1 MYQAGRARRHPDAS
15 RLSSISKEQPM
26 SSIGK
31 TRGLAR
37 LADADGHFR
46 MVALDQRPP
55 MFDAIAQA
63 RGISRD
69 QVCYADVI
77 AAKRLLVEA
86 LAPHCSSMLFDPNFA
101 VPAAIDLLPASCGL
115 IMTLEEHR
123 VEETAAGRKSRVIDN
138 WSVAKIRAM
147 GGDAVKVLAWYR
159 PDADAAVNEHQKRF
173 VREIGEQCRR
183 NDIPYVLELLVYPF
197 LGSAGHTA
205 DYVESPGK
213 LPALVIESV
222 REFAKPEYGVDLL
235 KLESPLAANSL
246 PPRDGSAASK
256 AAQAEFDAVGDICR
270 QHDIPWVLLSGGADR
285 DKFERVLAYAFAAGA
300 GGFLAGRTIWLNA
313 VRSHFP
319 DLAAVAGALQQE
331 GVQVLDS
338 LSALTKA
345 KAVAWSAHYPSFAAI
360 KAEGDFA
367 RAYEAS

>member
-1 MYQAGRARRHPDAS
+1 MRT
-15 RLSSISKEQPM
+15 
-26 SSIGK
+26 IGK
-31 TRGLAR
+31 NRGLAR
-37 LADADGHFR
+37 LADVDGHFR

-55 MFDAIAQA
+55 MFEAIAQA
-63 RGISRD
+63 KGITRE
-69 QVCYADVI
+69 QVAYADVT

-101 VPAAIDLLPASCGL
+101 VPAAIDLLPARCGL

-123 VEETAAGRKSRVIDN
+123 VEETKGGRKSRAIDN
-138 WSVAKIRAM
+138 WNVDKIRAM

-159 PDADAAVNEHQKRF
+159 PDADPAINEHQKAF
-173 VREIGEQCRR
+173 VREIGEDCAR

-197 LGSAGHTA
+197 LGSANHTA

-213 LPALVIESV
+213 LPALVIDSV

-246 PPRDGSAASK
+246 PPRDGGAAAM
-256 AAQAEFDAVGDICR
+256 AAQREFDAIGDICR
-270 QHDIPWVLLSGGADR
+270 DSHIPWVLLSGGAAP
-285 DKFERVLAYAFAAGA
+285 DKFERVLDHAYAAGA

-319 DLAAVAGALQQE
+319 DLKAVSNALRQE
-331 GVQVLDS
+331 GVSVLDN
-338 LSALTKA
+338 LSKLTKTRA
-345 KAVAWSAHYPSFAAI
+345 PSWSPHYPVFDDI
-360 KAEGDFA
+360 KKEGDFA
-367 RAYEAS
+367 KAY

>member
-1 MYQAGRARRHPDAS
+1 MRT
-15 RLSSISKEQPM
+15 
-26 SSIGK
+26 IGK

-37 LADADGHFR
+37 LADTEGHFR

-63 RGISRD
+63 RQITRD
-69 QVCYADVI
+69 QVTYADVA

-101 VPAAIDLLPASCGL
+101 VPAAIDLMPARCGL

-123 VEETAAGRKSRVIDN
+123 VEETAGGRKSRVIDN

-159 PDADAAVNEHQKRF
+159 PDADAAVNAHQKRF
-173 VREIGEQCRR
+173 VRAIGEECRR

-197 LGSAGHTA
+197 LDGANHTA

-235 KLESPLAANSL
+235 KLESPLAANDL
-246 PPRDGSAASK
+246 PARDGGAAAKSA
-256 AAQAEFDAVGDICR
+256 QREFDAIGAICSE
-270 QHDIPWVLLSGGADR
+270 HYIPWVLLSGGAAH
-285 DKFERVLAYAFAAGA
+285 DKFERVLEYAYVAGA
-300 GGFLAGRTIWLNA
+300 GGFLAGRTIWLDA

-319 DLAAVAGALQQE
+319 DLAAVSLALKQQS
-331 GVQVLDS
+331 VTILNS
-338 LSALTKA
+338 LSDLTGTHA
-345 KAVAWSAHYPSFAAI
+345 PLWQPRFPTFDHVRQ
-360 KAEGDFA
+360 EGDFA
-367 RAYEAS
+367 RAY

>member
-1 MYQAGRARRHPDAS
+1 M
-15 RLSSISKEQPM
+15 KT
-26 SSIGK
+26 IGK

-37 LADADGHFR
+37 LADTDGHFR

-63 RGISRD
+63 KKISRD
-69 QVCYADVI
+69 QVTYADVT

-101 VPAAIDLLPASCGL
+101 VPAAIDLMPARCGL

-123 VEETAAGRKSRVIDN
+123 TEETPGGRKSRVIDN
-138 WSVAKIRAM
+138 WSVGKIRAM

-159 PDADAAVNEHQKRF
+159 PDADAAVNAHQQKF
-173 VREIGEQCRR
+173 VRGIGEQCAS

-197 LGSAGHTA
+197 LGSANHTA

-246 PPRDGSAASK
+246 PPRDGSAEAK
-256 AAQAEFDAVGDICR
+256 VAQGEFDAIGEICR
-270 QHDIPWVLLSGGADR
+270 EHDIPWVLLSGGAAP
-285 DKFERVLAYAFAAGA
+285 DKFERVLEYAYAAGA
-300 GGFLAGRTIWLNA
+300 GGFLAGRTIWLDA
-313 VRSHFP
+313 VRRHFP
-319 DLAAVAGALQQE
+319 DLAAVGAALGKE
-331 GVQVLDS
+331 SVSILND
-338 LSALTKA
+338 LSKLTKA
-345 KAVAWSAHYPSFAAI
+345 QAPSWQPSFP
-360 KAEGDFA
+360 KFDHVRQEGDFT
-367 RAYEAS
+367 RTYSL

>member
-1 MYQAGRARRHPDAS
+1 MRT
-15 RLSSISKEQPM
+15 
-26 SSIGK
+26 IGK

-37 LADADGHFR
+37 LADTDGHFR

-63 RGISRD
+63 RKISRD
-69 QVCYADVI
+69 QVTYADVT

-101 VPAAIDLLPASCGL
+101 VPAAIDLMPARCGL

-123 VEETAAGRKSRVIDN
+123 VEETAGGRKSRAIDN
-138 WSVAKIRAM
+138 WSVAKIRTM
-147 GGDAVKVLAWYR
+147 GGDAVKVLVWYR
-159 PDADAAVNEHQKRF
+159 PDADVGVNAHQQKF

-197 LGSAGHTA
+197 LGSANHTA

-235 KLESPLAANSL
+235 KLESPLAANDL
-246 PPRDGSAASK
+246 PARDGSAAAK
-256 AAQAEFDAVGDICR
+256 AAQKEFDAVGEICSE
-270 QHDIPWVLLSGGADR
+270 HDIPWVLLSGGAAH
-285 DKFERVLAYAFAAGA
+285 DKFERVLEYAYSAGA
-300 GGFLAGRTIWLNA
+300 GGFLAGRTIWLDA

-319 DLAAVAGALQQE
+319 DLAAVSLALKKQS
-331 GVQVLDS
+331 VAILNS
-338 LSALTKA
+338 LSGLTETDAPLWQPRFPKFDQ
-345 KAVAWSAHYPSFAAI
+345 VRQ
-360 KAEGDFA
+360 EGDFA
-367 RAYEAS
+367 RTYCS